1 MKLFETKDIRNFG
14 LYGHQGSGKTRLAD
28 MMVFLGKTT
37 KRLHSVDQENS
48 NFDYEDEEIKRR
60 STMNTAVGYGEWQ
73 NKRLNVVD
81 TPGDTNFLADVVYS
95 FPAIDLALMTIS
107 AVDGIQ
113 VGTEKYHDYIRKA
126 KLPMAVVITKLDKER
141 ASFEQAL
148 TAIETKLDQS
158 AIPVS
163 IPMGQEAGL
172 HGIIDL
178 LKEKAYEYDG
188 KSGLGKEVDIPGDMQ
203 DQVNIF
209 REKLVEKVAEQED
222 ELIEKY
228 FEEGELSPE
237 EILQGLRAGI
247 REGKITPV
255 LSTSVSMNIGVD
267 KLLDFIV
274 DFGPSPLECKPLPM
288 IKDEEETEIAI
299 SADGDF
305 AAYVFKTMVD
315 PQAGKA
321 TLMRVL
327 RGELNSDTNVINI
340 NTNSRERFGQLFKTL
355 GKKLDAISSVSA
367 GDIVA
372 VAKLKETKTGHTLIA
387 EGSDAFQVVPPA
399 LPNRSIAFS
408 IKPKTQGDDD
418 KVGMAIS
425 KLMEEDPGLAV
436 KREKAS
442 KEFLLEGMGQ
452 VHIESSVEKMRRKY
466 GVDVDLEIPKVPYRE
481 TITKKVTGVE
491 GKHKKQ
497 SGGHGQFGLCYIDIE
512 PLTNGETFEFVNDIF
527 GGSIPRQFIPSVEK
541 GIKEKMVNG
550 VMAGF
555 PVMGVRV
562 RLFDGKYHPVDSDG
576 RSFEMAGSKAFKD
589 AFLNAG
595 PVLLEPIMNIEI
607 MVPEENTGDIIG
619 DISSRRGRIQGTE
632 QHGKTQ
638 VIKARVPMSEVLVYA
653 SDLRALTSG
662 RGSFIMEFSNYEQV
676 PANIAQ
682 KIIEDAKGGEAG
694 D

>member
-1 MKLFETKDIRNFG
+1 MKVFKTKDIRNFG
-14 LYGHQGSGKTRLAD
+14 LYGHQGSGKTQMAE
-28 MMVFLGKTT
+28 MIVFMGGAT

-60 STMNTAVGYGEWQ
+60 SSMNTAVGYGEWQ
-73 NKRLNVVD
+73 NKGLNIVD
-81 TPGDTNFLADVVYS
+81 TPGDTNFLADVIYS
-95 FPAIDLALMTIS
+95 FPAVDLAVMTVS
-107 AVDGIQ
+107 AVDGVQ
-113 VGTEKYHDYIRKA
+113 VGTEKYYDYIRKNN
-126 KLPMAVVITKLDKER
+126 LPMIMVITKLDKER

-148 TAIETKLDQS
+148 NSIETQLDQS
-158 AIPVS
+158 AIPVF
-163 IPMGQEAGL
+163 IPMGEEAGF

-178 LKEKAYEYDG
+178 LKQKAYEYDG
-188 KSGLGKEVDIPGDMQ
+188 ETGKGKEVDIPADMQ
-203 DQVNIF
+203 DQVEMF
-209 REKLVEKVAEQED
+209 REKLVEKVAEQQD
-222 ELIEKY
+222 DLIEKY

-237 EILQGLRAGI
+237 EILQGLSTGI

-255 LSTSVSMNIGVD
+255 LATSVSMNIGID

-274 DFGPSPLECKPLPM
+274 EFGPSPEDRKPLKAM
-288 IKDEEETEIAI
+288 KNEEEIEILV
-299 SADGDF
+299 SVDGDF
-305 AAYVFKTMVD
+305 AAYVFKTMMD

-327 RGELNSDTNVINI
+327 RGELNADTSVINLS
-340 NTNSRERFGQLFKTL
+340 TNSKERFGQLFKVL
-355 GKKLDAISSVSA
+355 GKKQDATSNAYA

-372 VAKLKETKTGHTLIA
+372 VAKLKETRTGHTLVA
-387 EGSDAFQVVPPA
+387 EGTEKFLIKPPE

-418 KVGMAIS
+418 KVGVAIT

-452 VHIESSVEKMRRKY
+452 IHIESTVEKMRRKY
-466 GVDVDLEIPKVPYRE
+466 GVDVALEVPKVPYRE
-481 TITKKVTGVE
+481 TITKKVTGIE

-497 SGGHGQFGLCYIDIE
+497 SGGHGQFGLCYIDME

-527 GGSIPRQFIPSVEK
+527 GGSIPRQFVPSVEK
-541 GIKEKMVNG
+541 GIKDKMVNG
-550 VMAGF
+550 VLAGY
-555 PVMGVRV
+555 PVMGVKV

-589 AFLNAG
+589 AFMKAG

-638 VIKARVPMSEVLVYA
+638 VIKAKVPMSEVLVYA

-662 RGSFIMEFSNYEQV
+662 RGTFTLEFSNYEQV
-676 PANIAQ
+676 PSNIAQ
-682 KIIEDAKGGEAG
+682 KVIDEAKGAEA
-694 D
+694 DD